1 MNEQIEAPTKESPKF
16 HEKSGEYCYKQ
27 MEDFDQTYGM
37 MCPIDYLELTNFARK
52 LETHIS
58 SLEAK
63 NKLLAEAAEVGV
75 AYVIA
80 AQNGLTFTQ
89 LRMKADMDVFEKAL
103 AQTEKEGE

>member
-75 AYVIA
+75 EPRPTKSLRRIKCKTLRRCSEPTTPHWSA
-80 AQNGLTFTQ
+80 AI
-89 LRMKADMDVFEKAL
+89 RI
-103 AQTEKEGE
+103 